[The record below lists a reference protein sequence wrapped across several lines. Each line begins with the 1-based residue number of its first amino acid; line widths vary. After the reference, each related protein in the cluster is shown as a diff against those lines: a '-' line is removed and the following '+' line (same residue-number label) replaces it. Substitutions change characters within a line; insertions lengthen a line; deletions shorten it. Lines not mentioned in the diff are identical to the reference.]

1 MGSAFA
7 ANASVDIGGVGAWH
21 RAVTHGRWLMATLIV
36 SVLALTGCGSNA
48 PTASSSAPAPG
59 TSADT
64 PSLPPVVSIEKFCTG
79 VIPSGITQR
88 QLQAP
93 DGVTLNSAWLGS
105 GNTVAVLLHQGDGSG
120 LCGFLFYADFLAKR
134 GIRVALLDLCNNGQ
148 SYCVNRSIAE
158 DPGAQ
163 VKLVV
168 DAARTEGAQ
177 RVVLV
182 GASLGGS
189 VAVTAAGPA
198 KPNTIV
204 VLSGAAKEEY
214 SDITVD
220 APYVTMPALFAYS
233 LADQADLVAVRS
245 QLKKMPTKK
254 KEFLTYDSGHGYDL
268 LRDVTTEEFSGLA
281 TRVTKWVKGS

>member
-1 MGSAFA
+1 M
-7 ANASVDIGGVGAWH
+7 V
-21 RAVTHGRWLMATLIV
+21 TLIV
-36 SVLALTGCGSNA
+36 SVLALTGCGSNT

-64 PSLPPVVSIEKFCTG
+64 LSLPPVISIEKFCPD

-168 DAARTEGAQ
+168 
-177 RVVLV
+177 
-182 GASLGGS
+182 
-189 VAVTAAGPA
+189 TAAGLT
-198 KPNTIV
+198 KPNAIV
-204 VLSGAAKEEY
+204 VLSGAAKEEH

-233 LADQADLVAVRS
+233 RADQADLVAVRS
-245 QLKKMPTKK
+245 QLKKMPAKK

-268 LRDVTTEEFSGLA
+268 LHDVTTEEFTGLA
-281 TRVTKWVKGS
+281 TRVAKWVKGS